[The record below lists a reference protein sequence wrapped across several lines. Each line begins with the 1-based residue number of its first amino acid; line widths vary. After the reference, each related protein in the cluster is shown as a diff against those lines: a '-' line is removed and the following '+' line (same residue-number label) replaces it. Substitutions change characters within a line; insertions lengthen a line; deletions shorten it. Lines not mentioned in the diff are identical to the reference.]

1 MVISNSI
8 TKKYTPPTCTLE
20 VVAKSSLLSRWSQRP
35 LMKDMQF
42 ELRFD
47 DPRLPTEDQV
57 TIKGDHLQLE
67 MLYEAVDQYVQNF
80 LSQSPLNGS
89 PLLVPNLYNTSD
101 SAPLNQSRVEE
112 TVVGEAES
120 TPSQPN
126 LVALSAKPHLQGS
139 NLLVHQLFF
148 GELATE
154 ASGTKVN
161 LSASQ
166 LFDLANALDEY
177 NREMAALPPL
187 PQSQNRVIP
196 VAWVSIAAV
205 AVATVGLSLYFIRFN
220 QQAQITADSS
230 QNIEELE
237 TAQNPILSSE
247 VESVSVPEAGG
258 NFPIPSPTLPP
269 SLSQESR
276 LPPPP
281 RVSAPPTPRNSPP
294 ANLPLTI
301 QPSNSGR
308 VSTITASPVD
318 SSVSVKATSPAS
330 PPRVARNPNSNSD
343 LASKN
348 GSNFGSDSGITNEA
362 PNLPP
367 EDNGLSSS
375 KVSAIIPE
383 YPKIPDNLPS
393 LNPDLPSAN
402 SDITSSPLITR
413 APENSLATEGENII
427 SSQQENLPLASSE
440 ADNNDRLEVA
450 VRKSTGTPVQVTQAV
465 NYFESSW
472 QPPAELDQVLQ
483 YRLLLRQDGSI
494 RRIIPLGRASVDFIS
509 STGMP
514 VIGTP
519 FVDSFSQ
526 ENPQMQVLFYP
537 DGSVEASLE

>member
-1 MVISNSI
+1 MVISQSI

-35 LMKDMQF
+35 LIKDMHF

-47 DPRLPTEDQV
+47 DPRLPNEEQV

-67 MLYEAVDQYVQNF
+67 MLCEAVDKYVQDF

-89 PLLVPNLYNTSD
+89 LLLVPSLHNTSD
-101 SAPLNQSRVEE
+101 SAPSNQSRAEE
-112 TVVGEAES
+112 KDI
-120 TPSQPN
+120 PSQPN

-343 LASKN
+343 LASNN
-348 GSNFGSDSGITNEA
+348 GSNISGDSNISNEA

-393 LNPDLPSAN
+393 LNPDLSSTNP
-402 SDITSSPLITR
+402 DVTSSPLITR

>member
-35 LMKDMQF
+35 LIKDMQF

-47 DPRLPTEDQV
+47 DPRLPNEEQV

-67 MLYEAVDQYVQNF
+67 MLCEAVDEYVQDF

-89 PLLVPNLYNTSD
+89 LLLVPSLHNTSD
-101 SAPLNQSRVEE
+101 SAPSNQSR
-112 TVVGEAES
+112 AEKKDI
-120 TPSQPN
+120 PSQPN

-139 NLLVHQLFF
+139 NPLVHQLFF

-196 VAWVSIAAV
+196 VAWVSVAAV

-220 QQAQITADSS
+220 QQAQVTADSS
-230 QNIEELE
+230 ENIEELE
-237 TAQNPILSSE
+237 TAQNQILSSE
-247 VESVSVPEAGG
+247 VESVSVPEAGS

-281 RVSAPPTPRNSPP
+281 RVSIPPAPNNSPP

-318 SSVSVKATSPAS
+318 SSTSVKATSPTS
-330 PPRVARNPNSNSD
+330 PPTLARNSSSNSG
-343 LASKN
+343 LASNN
-348 GSNFGSDSGITNEA
+348 GSNFGGDSGISNEA
-362 PNLPP
+362 PNFPP

-375 KVSAIIPE
+375 KISAIVPE

-393 LNPDLPSAN
+393 LNPDLPTTNPDIAN
-402 SDITSSPLITR
+402 SSLITR
-413 APENSLATEGENII
+413 IPESSIFSEEENII
-427 SSQQENLPLASSE
+427 PSQQEDLPLNS
-440 ADNNDRLEVA
+440 NDGDTDERLEVA
-450 VRKSTGTPVQVTQAV
+450 VRKSTGTPIQVTQAV
-465 NYFESSW
+465 NYFENSW

-494 RRIIPLGRASVDFIS
+494 RRIIPLGRASVDFII